1 MTAGSSDEAIPASLE
16 IELDQTTPL
25 ISARDV
31 GHNRW
36 HSEVP
41 PLARIEPGDV
51 VAAETRDGGDLQVG
65 PGEPS
70 PEDEQFD
77 LERLHPLTGPFFVEG
92 AAPGDLLSVE
102 ILAVDSASF
111 GWSGVYPG
119 GHGLMGEAVERTL
132 VARWTIEDGVARS
145 PQIPGVAITGAPFV
159 GTIGVAPSR
168 ERSESVRR
176 REASLAGAE
185 GWAMLPSPVHA
196 IPDLEE
202 ISARGL
208 RTMPPR
214 EVGGNLDLKDLSA
227 GSRIILPVDVE
238 GALLSVGDLHFAQG
252 DGESYGTAI
261 EICGRVRFRCEI
273 RKREDVGWRSRF
285 PVIETARGSRARDN
299 RQYVITTGM
308 PIEAETDRNLHLDLN
323 VAARAAL
330 EELVAYL
337 MEARGHSR
345 EQAQIIVSVAAD
357 LRIGVV
363 NNPPNS
369 VVAAALPI
377 DIFEQS
383 DLPIAAGEGEKT

>member
-1 MTAGSSDEAIPASLE
+1 VIPASLE
-16 IELDQTTPL
+16 IKLDQVTPL
-25 ISARDV
+25 VTARDV
-31 GHNRW
+31 GHTRW

-41 PLARIEPGDV
+41 PLARIAPGDI

-102 ILAVDSASF
+102 ILEVEPRSF

-119 GHGLMGEAVERTL
+119 GHGLMGDAVESTL

-145 PQIPGVAITGAPFV
+145 PQIPGVAIPGAPFV

-168 ERSESVRR
+168 ERGTEFRR
-176 REASLAGAE
+176 REESLARGE

-196 IPDLEE
+196 IPDLDE
-202 ISARGL
+202 IAAEGL

-214 EVGGNLDLKDLSA
+214 EIGGNLDLKDLSA
-227 GSRIILPVDVE
+227 GSRITLPVDVE

-261 EICGRVRFRCEI
+261 EICGRVRFRCAVE
-273 RKREDVGWRSRF
+273 KRADGEWRPRF
-285 PVIETARGSRARDN
+285 PVIETALGSRARDQ
-299 RQYVITTGM
+299 RRYLITTGM

-323 VAARAAL
+323 VATRAAL

-337 MEARGHSR
+337 MVARGYSR

-383 DLPIAAGEGEKT
+383 DLPASAGEGERT